1 MPERRL
7 RAILFDKDGTLT
19 DFRASWLA
27 KYVGAAEELARRAGA
42 GPELAAELLALTGF
56 DVREGRFSPSS
67 PLLWAT
73 GETIAARWGEHPRL
87 RNLGGVEAVVQ
98 SHLADDLRYPPK
110 PVGDLE
116 GLFCRLAA
124 RGYVLGLA
132 TMDRAESARLL
143 AERFGLA
150 RHLAFIAGAD
160 SGCGHKP
167 EPGMVQAFCRLLGVG
182 PEAVLVVGDSVADLE
197 MARRAGCGAAVAVC
211 TGATPESDL
220 QALADVLLPDV
231 LSLEAWLAAQE

>member
-42 GPELAAELLALTGF
+42 GPELAAELLALAGF
-56 DVREGRFSPSS
+56 DARDGRFAPAS

-73 GETIAARWGEHPRL
+73 SETIAACWRHHPRL
-87 RNLGGVEAVVQ
+87 WRMREVEAVVRT
-98 SHLADDLRYPPK
+98 HLADDRRYPPK

-116 GLFCRLAA
+116 GLFRRLAA
-124 RGYVLGLA
+124 RGYLLGLA

-143 AERFGLA
+143 AERFGFA
-150 RHLAFIAGAD
+150 GHLAFIAGAD

-167 EPGMVQAFCRLLGVG
+167 EPGMVHAFCHRLGLD

-197 MARRAGCGAAVAVC
+197 MAQRAGCGAAVAVR

-220 QALADVLLPDV
+220 RARADALLSDV